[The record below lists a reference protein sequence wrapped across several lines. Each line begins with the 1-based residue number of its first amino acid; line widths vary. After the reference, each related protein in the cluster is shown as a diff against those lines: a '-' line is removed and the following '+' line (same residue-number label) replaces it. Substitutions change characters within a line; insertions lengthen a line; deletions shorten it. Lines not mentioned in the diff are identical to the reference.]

1 MRNTLFDKILRGEI
15 NSYPI
20 WEDGNYLAFLT
31 PFPNTPGAT
40 VVIPKH
46 YQGDYVFDLNNKQ
59 YSDLLI
65 ATKKVAKLLEIAL
78 GAKRIA
84 MVFEGTGVAY
94 VHAKLYPLFG
104 ELASQTDVW
113 VGENEFNEE
122 YRGWITTLEGP
133 CMEKARL
140 LEIQSKILNCSKE

>member
-1 MRNTLFDKILRGEI
+1 MRDTIFDKILNGEI
-15 NSYPI
+15 DSYPV

-31 PFPNTPGAT
+31 PFPNTPGST

-46 YQGDYVFDLNNKQ
+46 YQGDYVFDLDDKQ
-59 YSDLLI
+59 YSNLLI
-65 ATKKVAKLLEIAL
+65 ATKKVAKLIEKAL
-78 GAKRIA
+78 DAKRVA

-104 ELASQTDVW
+104 SLASQTDVW

-133 CMEKARL
+133 GMEKTRL
-140 LEIQSKILNCSKE
+140 IEIQSKIKDCAVT